1 MSKLSNFVVQLK
13 PYICEKICEYVRYYF
28 GTQDGW
34 EKRSCETTHQ
44 FNRNFITFLG
54 MPMTFDY
61 HWGKNQDNYR
71 KNNVAGQVPL
81 LAQAPLHCWGTY
93 FDSDVCILLD
103 NV

>member
-13 PYICEKICEYVRYYF
+13 PYICEKICEDVRYYF

-71 KNNVAGQVPL
+71 KNNAAGQVHTTFSTHTGPFSL
-81 LAQAPLHCWGTY
+81 LGHI
-93 FDSDVCILLD
+93 F
-103 NV
+103 

>member
-54 MPMTFDY
+54 MPCIDKVWNY
-61 HWGKNQDNYR
+61 PLSWAHDNL
-71 KNNVAGQVPL
+71 N
-81 LAQAPLHCWGTY
+81 
-93 FDSDVCILLD
+93 
-103 NV
+103 